1 MSYNT
6 YTTTSTYTVVD
17 IRKTFEGF
25 EADLR
30 MIARR
35 TEKWTTEYVDKI
47 FHDIIKLAEAK
58 YLRTVDIVLLN
69 SNNQPVRAAKYT
81 VNDAG
86 NSITGDRAGGND
98 WQNLFNTKLSVILSY
113 TNLWHE
119 LTQWQQDDFA
129 EENNFKI
136 SWSPSSI
143 DNSFPSLSK
152 QTAQTF
158 ASNGYELSKTNYK

>member
-35 TEKWTTEYVDKI
+35 TEKWTTEYVDMV

-58 YLRTVDIVLLN
+58 FLRSVDIVLLN
-69 SNNQPVRAAKYT
+69 SADQPIRAAKYT
-81 VNDAG
+81 VNEAG

-98 WQNLFNTKLSVILSY
+98 WQNLLNTQLSVILSY
-113 TNLWHE
+113 TSSWHS
-119 LTQWQQDDFA
+119 LTQQQQQNFRQ
-129 EENNFKI
+129 ENKFKI
-136 SWSPSSI
+136 GWCASNL

-152 QTAQTF
+152 QAAQNF
-158 ASNGYELSKTNYK
+158 ASNGYELNKTNYK